1 MKQQIQWFK
10 EQLKQKKF
18 RILLILLILVLVGF
32 IAEFSLFQ
40 YGFLKIL
47 RYLILL
53 TGLFLIAWIDQKEK
67 RIPNKILMIL
77 LILRVFILAAEW
89 LMYPEFGLSMAFSA
103 GLGMLF
109 GGGLFF
115 VAYLVSR
122 GGIGFGDVKLFA
134 VIGVYMGSGSIFSVV
149 FLTVVVSA
157 VYSIVM
163 LILKKIKLKEE
174 IPFAPFVLIGAI
186 LSMALGM

>member
-1 MKQQIQWFK
+1 M
-10 EQLKQKKF
+10 
-18 RILLILLILVLVGF
+18 
-32 IAEFSLFQ
+32 
-40 YGFLKIL
+40 
-47 RYLILL
+47 
-53 TGLFLIAWIDQKEK
+53 IAWIEQKEQ
-67 RIPNKILMIL
+67 RIPNKILIIHL
-77 LILRVFILAAEW
+77 NLRVCILAAEW

-134 VIGVYMGSGSIFSVV
+134 VIGIYMGSGSIFSEV

-163 LILKKIKLKEE
+163 LIRKKIKLKEE

>member
-32 IAEFSLFQ
+32 IAEFCLFQ